1 LLRGDKWG
9 GKINKN
15 FSFAKVTTETEF
27 KEFKREWQITQINV
41 VKAIFNQI
49 NQSNVEGSINKTNV
63 PLLFIAG
70 KNDTYVT
77 ADCVKDAF
85 DIYKSEKEFKLVENS
100 HHLIYVDE
108 PDLFVETTK
117 EFLLKNSNN
126 TKMYMQ

>member
-1 LLRGDKWG
+1 M
-9 GKINKN
+9 
-15 FSFAKVTTETEF
+15 
-27 KEFKREWQITQINV
+27 
-41 VKAIFNQI
+41 FNQI
-49 NQSNVEGSINKTNV
+49 NQSNVEGSINNTNV

-85 DIYKSEKEFKLVENS
+85 DIYKSEKEFKLFENS